1 MVTIAETL
9 TGEEIMQGQERLKVT
24 CNKGVFYYMT
34 LKNVVEA
41 LKTTRSTVL
50 NSIREKKLCLGDF

>member
-24 CNKGVFYYMT
+24 CNKGVFYYTT